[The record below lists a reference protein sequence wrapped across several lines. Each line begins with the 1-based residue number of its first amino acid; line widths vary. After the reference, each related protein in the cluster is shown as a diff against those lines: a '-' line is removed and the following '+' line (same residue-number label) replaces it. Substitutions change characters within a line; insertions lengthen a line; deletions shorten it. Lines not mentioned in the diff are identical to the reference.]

1 MAKILVTTARNMYG
15 LNTIRILS
23 AEKHEI
29 YAADSIKLNGGAFSK
44 YVKKSF
50 VYPEVSKN
58 ANLFIESILDF
69 VEQENIEYIIPSFEE
84 AYVLSFYK
92 ERFKNKVKMLVE
104 DYEKLMVLHDKYT
117 MTQLSK
123 HIGIDVPRTVLLKD
137 FKQAEWKFPF
147 VLKPR
152 KNRGAMG
159 IKKIDNEVQLEKAL
173 REING
178 ENYMVQEYIE
188 HRQFCTTGIAYNGK
202 LMGNV
207 IYKNLREFPESG
219 GFGTYRVSYD
229 IPEIIEN
236 VKKIVFEL
244 DYTGFICVDH
254 LYDPKTGIYYIT
266 DVNPRMSPGLY
277 TAYMAG
283 VNLPKMY
290 IDLIEDPQNVK
301 QQFAPAGHVSYTSF
315 LELGWFFSVLFKG
328 KFRSIT
334 EYFKQKKIRG
344 GDDVWDKKDIL
355 PAFITF
361 STMLYSAILGPFYKW
376 GGEEIFLKKTFYEDE
391 YFQKTSKL
399 IELEKKYCEVHS
411 SRKEHV
417 ISKL

>member
-1 MAKILVTTARNMYG
+1 LAKVLVTAARTIYG

-23 AEKHEI
+23 AENHEI
-29 YAADSIKLNGGAFSK
+29 YAADSVKLNGGAFSK
-44 YVKKSF
+44 HVKKSF

-58 ANLFIESILDF
+58 ARAFVKKVLGF
-69 VEQENIEYIIPSFEE
+69 VEKERIEYIIPCFEE
-84 AYVLSFYK
+84 AYVISFYK
-92 ERFKNKVKMLVE
+92 ELFQGKVKLMVE
-104 DYEKLMVLHDKYT
+104 DYEKLMLLHDKYL
-117 MTQLSK
+117 MTKFSK
-123 HIGIDVPRTVLLKD
+123 KLGLHTPNTVIFED
-137 FKQAEWKFPF
+137 FKPDEWNFPV

-159 IKKIDNEVQLEKAL
+159 IKKIDNAVQLEKAL
-173 REING
+173 RKINS

-188 HRQFCTTGIAYNGK
+188 HKQYCTTGIAYNGK

-207 IYKNLREFPESG
+207 VYKNLREFPESG
-219 GFGTYRVSYD
+219 GFGTYRVSCD

-236 VKKIVFEL
+236 VKKIVSEL

-254 LYDPKTGIYYIT
+254 LYDPRTGAYYIT

-290 IDLIEDPQNVK
+290 IDLIDNPQNVK

-315 LELGWFFSVLFKG
+315 LELGWLFSVLFKG

-334 EYFKQKKIRG
+334 EYFRQKKIRG
-344 GDDVWDKKDIL
+344 GDDVWDKNDIV

-361 STMLYSAILGPFYKW
+361 SAMLYSALLGPFYKW
-376 GGEEIFLKKTFYEDE
+376 GDEEIFLKKTFYEDE

-399 IELEKKYCEVHS
+399 IELEKKYCEVPS
-411 SRKEHV
+411 SKKEHV
-417 ISKL
+417 VSKL